1 MKMTIDHVFFY
12 IALAGYL
19 LGALHYLL
27 YVVKPNARIGMVAT
41 CVTVVGF
48 AAHTVS
54 HVLRVYTLKRPP
66 LTSPYES
73 LSFFAWAIVLIY
85 LVIERRYRNRIMGA
99 FVLPLV
105 VLAGSGAAALPQR
118 MAELVPKLQGI
129 GLWSHVAMALF
140 GNAAFA
146 LTFCVG
152 LMYLIQERRLKSRHL
167 GRLHIRLP
175 SLELL
180 DDVGFKSILF
190 GFPLLTLALISGSLW
205 AEYARGSFFTW
216 RPREVWSVVSWVL
229 FAGLLYA
236 RVSAGWRGR
245 KAALLAILGFCLVL
259 FTFIGVKVL
268 RDGSLI

>member
-1 MKMTIDHVFFY
+1 MTIDHVLFY
-12 IALAGYL
+12 LALAGYL

-27 YVVKPNARIGMVAT
+27 YVVKPNVHIGMTAT
-41 CVTVVGF
+41 AMTLAGF

-54 HVLRVYTLKRPP
+54 HAFRIYELGRPP

-85 LVIERRYRNRIMGA
+85 LIIELRYRNRILGA
-99 FVLPLV
+99 FVVPLA
-105 VLAGSGAAALPQR
+105 VLAGSGAAALPSR
-118 MAELVPKLQGI
+118 MAELVPKLQGV

-146 LTFCVG
+146 LTFCAG
-152 LMYLIQERRLKSRHL
+152 LMYLIQERRLKSGHF
-167 GRLHIRLP
+167 GRLNFRMP
-175 SLELL
+175 SLEVL
-180 DDVGFKSILF
+180 DDIGFKSILF

-205 AEYARGSFFTW
+205 AEQARGSFLTW
-216 RPREVWSVVSWVL
+216 RPREIWSVVSWTIY
-229 FAGLLYA
+229 AGLLYA

-268 RDGSLI
+268 RTAPVM